1 MSPGAADATVDGLDT
16 FDDLLARWIDAEAR
30 GDPIALDALLHV
42 DFRGDGPRGYVLA
55 KHEWLDRYRRGDLV
69 NQAFAWEDTRVRA
82 HADTVFVRGIQ
93 AQEARYQGEDCS
105 GRFVASLMAVRQD
118 ERWAIVN
125 LQLSRVEEPDPGL
138 GPDPDDGRASATPA
152 AEIGQVADVADER

>member
-1 MSPGAADATVDGLDT
+1 M
-16 FDDLLARWIDAEAR
+16 
-30 GDPIALDALLHV
+30 
-42 DFRGDGPRGYVLA
+42 LA

-69 NQAFAWEDTRVRA
+69 NRAFAWEDTQVRA

-105 GRFVASLMAVRQD
+105 GRFLVTLMAVRQD
-118 ERWAIVN
+118 QRWAIVN
-125 LQLSRVEEPDPGL
+125 LQLSRLDEPVPV
-138 GPDPDDGRASATPA
+138 PDEDRRSSATPS

>member
-1 MSPGAADATVDGLDT
+1 M
-16 FDDLLARWIDAEAR
+16 
-30 GDPIALDALLHV
+30 
-42 DFRGDGPRGYVLA
+42 LA

-69 NQAFAWEDTRVRA
+69 NRAFAWEDTQVRA

-105 GRFVASLMAVRQD
+105 GRFLATLMAVRQD
-118 ERWAIVN
+118 QRWAIVN
-125 LQLSRVEEPDPGL
+125 LQLSRLDEPVPV
-138 GPDPDDGRASATPA
+138 PDEDRRSSATPS